1 MFWLSAMMLDD
12 DTNED
17 NNETLFPG
25 EAVIETDDEAVDD
38 GELFKMEVMLK
49 DLIECECRA
58 SGFAPFDQR
67 KSHAARC
74 GEPATSSQ
82 CLGFNSFNSFKSFK
96 SWQHISR
103 EIQEKARVVKHFKSF
118 KSFKSMFQEGSK
130 RF

>member
-1 MFWLSAMMLDD
+1 MTLDD
-12 DTNED
+12 DANED

-82 CLGFNSFNSFKSFK
+82 CLEFQQFQEFQKFQELAAHFKRA
-96 SWQHISR
+96 SR
-103 EIQEKARVVKHFKSF
+103 ESKSCQT
-118 KSFKSMFQEGSK
+118 FQEFQEFQEHVSRGFK
-130 RF
+130 TILKFVL